1 MRFDDRLATVMAQPP
16 ADAAARIAMWCQL
29 VDLVA
34 QTAGDDSLPCLDDAY
49 AMLREWR
56 PDVSRDRRQAA
67 AAALAGR
74 RVPSRLVAF
83 FAEDDAAITAPVIG
97 GARLADAEWIALV
110 PRLSPVARALLRH
123 RRDLGAA
130 VGRALASYG
139 TTDFVLPGAV
149 APAVSPAQVSPIGI
163 APHGATPASAGSELA
178 ELVARI
184 EAFRRDRR
192 PPEPQPETVAPLP
205 ECHAFTFET
214 DADGT
219 IAFCAGAPR
228 TQLVGLSIA
237 EAGEGDHG
245 VDGHAAGAFRRR
257 APFRDARLRISG
269 AAGAAGDWRISAVPC
284 FDPRAGRFLG
294 FRGSARRPRADERAE
309 AAGHGLHGSAL
320 GGESLRQLVH
330 EIRTPLNAIIGFA
343 EMIDQQ
349 VLGPAA
355 ADYRGRAGAILGD
368 ARRLLDTVN
377 DLDVAARVESAQ
389 RQAPVQGSSTDVA
402 ARITAIGEELDQLTD
417 ARGVALALRIAP
429 GLAPTAVDQAPLD
442 RMVSRLLA
450 ATVGLAMEGER
461 IAATLDVDT
470 DPSRLCLCVDRPAA
484 ITGQNER
491 ALLDPGYSPDGD
503 WPDAPT
509 LGLGFTLRLVRNLAE
524 AAGGRLDIAA
534 DRFALILPTA
544 TREALERE
552 DRG

>member
-1 MRFDDRLATVMAQPP
+1 MAQPP

-34 QTAGDDSLPCLDDAY
+34 QTAGDDSLSCLDDAY

-56 PDVSRDRRQAA
+56 ADVPRDRRHAA

-74 RVPSRLVAF
+74 RVPARLVTF

-97 GARLADAEWIALV
+97 GARLTDADWVALV

-139 TTDFVLPGAV
+139 ATDFVLPGAI
-149 APAVSPAQVSPIGI
+149 APATPPAQIVPIDT
-163 APHGATPASAGSELA
+163 ATPSTAAFAGSELA

-192 PPEPQPETVAPLP
+192 PPEPQPETAAALP
-205 ECHAFTFET
+205 DCHAFTFET
-214 DADGT
+214 DTDGA
-219 IAFCAGAPR
+219 ISFCGGAPR
-228 TQLVGLSIA
+228 AQLVGLSIA
-237 EAGEGDHG
+237 DTGEGDHG

-257 APFRDARLRISG
+257 APFRDARLRVPG
-269 AAGAAGDWRISAVPC
+269 EAGAAGDWRISAVPC

-309 AAGHGLHGSAL
+309 TAGHGLHGSTL

-368 ARRLLDTVN
+368 ARRLLDTVD

-389 RQAPVQGSSTDVA
+389 RQASAHDGSSDIA
-402 ARITAIGEELDQLTD
+402 ARIAAIGAELDQLTET
-417 ARGVALALRIAP
+417 RGVALALRIAP
-429 GLAPTAVDQAPLD
+429 GLAPIAVDQAPLD

-450 ATVGLAMEGER
+450 ATVGLATEGER
-461 IAATLDVDT
+461 IAATVDVDSA
-470 DPSRLCLCVDRPAA
+470 DRARICLSVDRPAA
-484 ITGQNER
+484 IAGQGER

-534 DRFALILPTA
+534 DRFVLTLPTV
-544 TREALERE
+544 TREVVERE